1 MTHTEA
7 VEYLH
12 SLGNEVL
19 TAKLGLRNITV
30 LLSFLGDPHK
40 KFKSVLIAGTN
51 GKGSV
56 AAFCESILRVSGYRT
71 GLYTSPHLIQIEER
85 IRVNGVMIP
94 AEDFARLTEEVRNSI
109 AILTDGLHSSGSN
122 LRLDCHP
129 TYFEIVTAVGLK
141 YFAEQQIDVALL
153 EVGLGGRFDATNV
166 VDPLV
171 AVITNVDYDHQK
183 YLGNRLE
190 EIATE
195 KAGIIKPHSY
205 ERTGTAT
212 FLADPGGASNNVLPV
227 IFCNGTDSVVEVI
240 QGQCKATGSR
250 LIRALEGIEYKVK
263 ANPLGY
269 FRLLLNSAFGC
280 GTEIDIPLPG
290 EHQVLNALTAIRTM
304 EILRGSG
311 FRISCQ
317 NICEGVVRTRWPGR
331 LEILDHQPRLIL
343 DGAHNPAGAEMARA
357 YVRQF
362 LQSGEIVMVYGTMRD
377 KAIREMA
384 QKLFP
389 LARQIILTR
398 ASSDRAAEPEEI
410 ADLVPEFHRLF
421 RFTKNVGEALSLA
434 QELASKEGTILVVG
448 SLFLVG
454 DAKKILQQS
463 LVA

>member
-1 MTHTEA
+1 MTYTEA
-7 VEYLH
+7 VEYLN

-19 TAKLGLRNITV
+19 TAKLGLQNITV

-40 KFKSVLIAGTN
+40 KFKSILIAGTN

-56 AAFCESILRVSGYRT
+56 AAFCESILRVSGYKT

-94 AEDFARLTEEVRNSI
+94 VEDFTRLTEEVRNSI
-109 AILTDGLHSSGSN
+109 AILMDGLHSSGSN
-122 LRLDCHP
+122 LRLDRHP

-190 EIATE
+190 EIAAE

-205 ERTGTAT
+205 ERIGTPT
-212 FLADPGGASNNVLPV
+212 FLSDPGGQSNNVLPV
-227 IFCNGTDSVVEVI
+227 VFCNGANSVVEVI

-250 LIRALEGIEYKVK
+250 LMRALEGVEYEVK
-263 ANPLGY
+263 ANALGY
-269 FRLLLNSAFGC
+269 FRLLLNSTFGWN
-280 GTEIDIPLPG
+280 TEINIPLPG
-290 EHQVLNALTAIRTM
+290 EHQVLNTLTAIRTM
-304 EILRGSG
+304 EILQGSG

-317 NICEGVVRTRWPGR
+317 NVREGIARTHWPGR

-343 DGAHNPAGAEMARA
+343 DGAHNPAGAEIVRA
-357 YVRQF
+357 YVQRF
-362 LQSGEIVMVYGTMRD
+362 LQSGQIVMIYGTMRD
-377 KAIREMA
+377 KAIREIA

-389 LARQIILTR
+389 LAGQIILTR
-398 ASSDRAAEPEEI
+398 ASWDRAAEPEEI

-421 RFTKNVGEALSLA
+421 RFTKSVGEALSLA
-434 QELASKEGTILVVG
+434 QGLASKEGTILVVG